1 MFSLSRTA
9 VASNTPAILAGLEAA
24 LAAVIVFG
32 AGLAL
37 AVTIGFF

>member
-1 MFSLSRTA
+1 MFTLSRSAIT
-9 VASNTPAILAGLEAA
+9 SNAPALLAGLEAA
-24 LAAVIVFG
+24 LVAVIVFG

>member
-1 MFSLSRTA
+1 MFSLSRSA
-9 VASNTPAILAGLEAA
+9 IASNAPALLAGLEAA
-24 LAAVIVFG
+24 LIAVIIFG

>member
-1 MFSLSRTA
+1 MFSLSRSA
-9 VASNTPAILAGLEAA
+9 IASNAPALLAGLEAA

-32 AGLAL
+32 TGLAL